1 MFIVVKG
8 IGLDFSQQC
17 STLDEPF
24 VISLEDFANL
34 INTKVHGTA
43 DDNVHLTHSMHISK
57 TLIDNGIMFKQMV
70 GINNTINMIML

>member
-1 MFIVVKG
+1 MIKG
-8 IGLDFSQQC
+8 IDLDLSQQC
-17 STLDEPF
+17 SIIDQPF